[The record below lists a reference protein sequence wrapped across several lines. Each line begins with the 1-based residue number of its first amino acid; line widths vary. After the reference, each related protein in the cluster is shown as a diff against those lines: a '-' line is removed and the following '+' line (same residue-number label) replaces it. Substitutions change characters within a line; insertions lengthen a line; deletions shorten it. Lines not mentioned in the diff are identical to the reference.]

1 MSAEPSDRQPGAT
14 PGSPGAG
21 KGPPGA
27 GASPAPSGP
36 GMIPGTASEADE
48 LFCRIAARSGL
59 LEPLRAAEA
68 LAAAHGR
75 EPGAAAALC
84 VARGWLTEAQ
94 ARALQASV
102 ESAAGASPGAD
113 GAGAREFGRLV
124 EMKRLAEDGRV
135 EACLTIQ
142 KELAGTPYARLGELL
157 VQRARRRASGAPS
170 SGIGSRQ
177 QAFDAYVKLKQAVQ
191 RGAVDEAARL
201 AALLQGH
208 PEFGRVSQVQLERAR
223 TRRALLDGGLAGRQP
238 GQNPGPL

>member
-1 MSAEPSDRQPGAT
+1 MSAEPSDPQPGAT

-21 KGPPGA
+21 KETPDA
-27 GASPAPSGP
+27 GASPSPA
-36 GMIPGTASEADE
+36 PGTASEAPSEADE

-68 LAAAHGR
+68 LAAAHGQR
-75 EPGAAAALC
+75 PGAAAALC

-102 ESAAGASPGAD
+102 ESVAGASPGAD

-135 EACLTIQ
+135 EACLTVQ

-157 VQRARRRASGAPS
+157 VQRARRRAGAPS
-170 SGIGSRQ
+170 SGIASRQ
-177 QAFDAYVKLKQAVQ
+177 QAFDTYVKLKQAVQ
-191 RGAVDEAARL
+191 RGAVEEATRL
-201 AALLQGH
+201 AALLHEH

-238 GQNPGPL
+238 GQGPCPS